1 MLRVTVMI
9 PVYASNTRF
18 SIPTIGVKI
27 SVVELILYSFTFAHS
42 SGITPVI
49 SMRVSPLV

>member
-9 PVYASNTRF
+9 PVVASKTRF

-27 SVVELILYSFTFAHS
+27 SAVELILYSIFAHS
-42 SGITPVI
+42 RGITPVK